1 MTITRM
7 RWGGRSVRALILAIF
22 ASVLL
27 HTGLSRRHGNDHGGE
42 LRPRL
47 GACPPIRAGRVDGA
61 RRASARYHPA
71 ELADLGKQYPKLRAE
86 RMDVA
91 DEAQVRELAGKL
103 KTVPIDVLINNAANT
118 STGEKQRFG
127 QLDFKEGE
135 DVLSTNILGPLRVSE
150 AFLPQIEA
158 GRQKKIVSI
167 TSTHASLTQP
177 LSGSGAI
184 FYRASKAGLNRAMLA
199 VSEDLKPKGITVVL
213 VHPGSV
219 RKSRDEPA
227 TSAYGERVMVDVIAG
242 TLIRT
247 VGGGGGGGGG
257 GAYPWR
263 IPVILFSTTAKHCP
277 GECW

>member
-1 MTITRM
+1 MKITRM
-7 RWGGRSVRALILAIF
+7 KWGGRPVRALILAIF
-22 ASVLL
+22 ASVLITPVCHADTVL
-27 HTGLSRRHGNDHGGE
+27 VTGANSGLGLELARQYAQAGWTVIAVHRRDTT
-42 LRPRL
+42 PR
-47 GACPPIRAGRVDGA
+47 
-61 RRASARYHPA
+61 
-71 ELADLGKQYPKLRAE
+71 ELADLGRQYPKLRAE

-91 DEAQVRELAGKL
+91 DEAQVRELASKL
-103 KTVPIDVLINNAANT
+103 KGVPIDVLINNAANT

-158 GRQKKIVSI
+158 GKQKKIVSI

-177 LSGSGAI
+177 LAGSGAI

-247 VGGGGGGGGG
+247 VGGLSMADTGHFIQYDGK
-257 GAYPWR
+257 ALPW
-263 IPVILFSTTAKHCP
+263 
-277 GECW
+277 